1 MTRKEK
7 AGIMM
12 ADSLIEWAH
21 MMYNHNTAKGVI
33 TFVIKQLQ
41 KRLDEYIPIKEVKN
55 NVRKR

>member
-7 AGIMM
+7 AGVMM

-33 TFVIKQLQ
+33 KSVINQLQ
-41 KRLDEYIPIKEVKN
+41 KRLDEYVPIKRGK
-55 NVRKR
+55 

>member
-33 TFVIKQLQ
+33 ISVIKQLQ
-41 KRLDEYIPIKEVKN
+41 KRLDEYIPIKRGQK
-55 NVRKR
+55 